1 MIEFCKK
8 HGFSSEDEIKRIYT
22 NVLRNNVRT
31 SKEEKQKDAE
41 KIRERFGWLYLHL
54 TVAGKLI
61 KIGRSF
67 DENHAGGGHSQTY
80 YGSEIVLRIRISL
93 GPCNM
98 EIATFRLKRAEK
110 VVLCIFQEHLIA
122 KSKDCEVL
130 TVSFYSA
137 PIMRRAD
144 QT

>member
-1 MIEFCKK
+1 MINHCKQN
-8 HGFSSEDEIKRIYT
+8 GFPSEDEITRMYKE
-22 NVLRNNVRT
+22 VLQKNVR
-31 SKEEKQKDAE
+31 SSQAAKQKDAE

-93 GPCNM
+93 EPCNM

-110 VVLCIFQEHLIA
+110 VVLCIFQEHLIV

>member
-1 MIEFCKK
+1 MFEPLKK
-8 HGFSSEDEIKRIYT
+8 
-22 NVLRNNVRT
+22 RNRKMLKK
-31 SKEEKQKDAE
+31 S
-41 KIRERFGWLYLHL
+41 
-54 TVAGKLI
+54 GK
-61 KIGRSF
+61 
-67 DENHAGGGHSQTY
+67 
-80 YGSEIVLRIRISL
+80 VLRIRISL

-110 VVLCIFQEHLIA
+110 VVLCIFQEHLIV